1 MSTISTPPP
10 GAPHA
15 PGQTAPQ
22 LLQPEKRVLSTL
34 NTDGSRRWIRP
45 RLAPGRFLSARRAVG
60 YALIAVFVSLP
71 WLKIN
76 GKPVI
81 LLDILRREFTLFG
94 RTFLPTD
101 SLMLALLMV
110 SLFVA
115 VFFVTALLGRVWCGW
130 GCPQT
135 VYMEFVFRPIE
146 RLLTGAPGHPP
157 RRIPAARAIKFA
169 VYLVL
174 CFALANTFLAYF
186 VGADSLVQWVQRSPI
201 EHPLPFLVMAFVTAL
216 MMFDFAFFREQLC
229 LIACPYGRFQSVM
242 LDRDSLIVTYDR
254 LRGEPRGKAGRAKAA
269 CVPAS
274 APAPATPAGLVA
286 ADSAGGLQLCLPTL
300 DQPAVPSAG
309 GCKGNGACS
318 GNCRSKAIA
327 QPPAAISA
335 TTATPP
341 AKGDCIDCTM
351 CTQVCPTG
359 IDIRDGLQLECIGC
373 AQCIDACDSV
383 MDKLGKPRGLIRY
396 SSQNAVERHRRR
408 VLRPRVLIYPVIL
421 TVLLSVL
428 ATLLLTAKTAD
439 FAVLRFRGMPFN
451 TTAAG
456 EISNQITL
464 KVTNRSDQPHLYAVS
479 ITGPGS
485 PRIQVESN
493 PILIKPGEMKT
504 QPALVLIDP
513 AVFKMGICDVNLTLT
528 DGDGLQ
534 ITRSYRLLGPSSRN
548 AEPAKPQ
555 TFAPAPAV
563 NEETRHVPHA

>member
-1 MSTISTPPP
+1 MIPESEKDQDVAETPDGNGVAKPVDWTDFRDHI
-10 GAPHA
+10 A
-15 PGQTAPQ
+15 TAD
-22 LLQPEKRVLSTL
+22 K
-34 NTDGSRRWIRP
+34 DGRRRWLYP
-45 RLAPGRFLSARRAVG
+45 KKPSGTWHQRRVWFAVV
-60 YALIAVFVSLP
+60 LI
-71 WLKIN
+71 
-76 GKPVI
+76 VI
-81 LLDILRREFTLFG
+81 LFAGPWIRIQGNPLLMFNLIERKFSILGQMFWPQDSILFAVAMLIFITGIIVFTTAFG
-94 RTFLPTD
+94 RL
-101 SLMLALLMV
+101 
-110 SLFVA
+110 
-115 VFFVTALLGRVWCGW
+115 WCGW
-130 GCPQT
+130 ACPQT
-135 VYMEFVFRPIE
+135 VMMEMVFRKLE
-146 RLLTGAPGHPP
+146 
-157 RRIPAARAIKFA
+157 
-169 VYLVL
+169 YLIDGDSAEQK
-174 CFALANTFLAYF
+174 ALAVAPWTVRKLVRRVFKHAVFYGLSFVIGNTLLAYIIGSDALLRIQF
-186 VGADSLVQWVQRSPI
+186 DDPRN
-201 EHPLPFLVMAFVTAL
+201 HVTGL
-216 MMFDFAFFREQLC
+216 IFMVLFSTLFYLIFARFREQAC
-229 LIACPYGRFQSVM
+229 TFICPYGRFQSAA
-242 LDRDSLIVTYDR
+242 LDENTLLVAYDR
-254 LRGEPRGKAGRAKAA
+254 RRGEARAPLRRGESVAQR
-269 CVPAS
+269 AS
-274 APAPATPAGLVA
+274 AGL
-286 ADSAGGLQLCLPTL
+286 
-300 DQPAVPSAG
+300 
-309 GCKGNGACS
+309 
-318 GNCRSKAIA
+318 
-327 QPPAAISA
+327 
-335 TTATPP
+335 
-341 AKGDCIDCTM
+341 GDCISCRQ
-351 CTQVCPTG
+351 CVAVCPTG
-359 IDIRDGLQLECIGC
+359 IDIRNGSQMECIGC
-373 AQCIDACDSV
+373 AQCIDACDTV

-408 VLRPRVLIYPVIL
+408 VLRPRVVIYPVIL

>member
-15 PGQTAPQ
+15 PGQTAPH

-76 GKPVI
+76 DKPVI

-242 LDRDSLIVTYDR
+242 LDRDSLIVIYDR

-335 TTATPP
+335 TPATPP

-359 IDIRDGLQLECIGC
+359 IDIRNGLQNECIGC
-373 AQCIDACDSV
+373 AACIDVCDDV
-383 MDKLGKPRGLIRY
+383 MDKMGYAKGLIRY
-396 SSQNAVERHRRR
+396 STENGVVNGWTRLQMFKRA
-408 VLRPRVLIYPVIL
+408 LRPRVLVYGAVLSAASIAFAASVAMRSPFKFDVVKDRGAL
-421 TVLLSVL
+421 ARVVEDGTVENVYRIQIMNRTEAPQTYRVAASGIDGLEVVATPASAGPAAVASMSVSL
-428 ATLLLTAKTAD
+428 RLP
-439 FAVLRFRGMPFN
+439 FAVAQGL
-451 TTAAG
+451 AG
-456 EISNQITL
+456 
-464 KVTNRSDQPHLYAVS
+464 RSVPVVFEVKGVEPNA
-479 ITGPGS
+479 GS
-485 PRIQVESN
+485 GADTSAIQFEKSTFFIPR
-493 PILIKPGEMKT
+493 
-504 QPALVLIDP
+504 
-513 AVFKMGICDVNLTLT
+513 
-528 DGDGLQ
+528 
-534 ITRSYRLLGPSSRN
+534 
-548 AEPAKPQ
+548 
-555 TFAPAPAV
+555 
-563 NEETRHVPHA
+563 